1 MLTKNFIDFW
11 QLSLL
16 FGFYGHLA
24 TIWPSGRR
32 SLFWPSWPSDG
43 ALVPR
48 GGALAFWHGE
58 HPLSLL
64 HEGSPV
70 TRGVKTIVRSDVLYL
85 VPGAICP
92 A

>member
-1 MLTKNFIDFW
+1 MGCPKYGEDFTGDPAR
-11 QLSLL
+11 S
-16 FGFYGHLA
+16 
-24 TIWPSGRR
+24 TRSGDLR
-32 SLFWPSWPSDG
+32 SVR
-43 ALVPR
+43 VPR

-70 TRGVKTIVRSDVLYL
+70 TRGVKTIVRSDVLYM
-85 VPGAICP
+85 VPGATCP